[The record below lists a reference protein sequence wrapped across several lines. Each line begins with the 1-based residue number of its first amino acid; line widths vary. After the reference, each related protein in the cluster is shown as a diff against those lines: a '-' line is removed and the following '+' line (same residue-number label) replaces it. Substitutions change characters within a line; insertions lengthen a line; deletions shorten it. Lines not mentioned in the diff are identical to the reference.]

1 MSDHAPTPVFAVK
14 LDNEVWDLVVGV
26 VSKDASH
33 ISVAVAKAAVV
44 RALPLPSKDPW
55 RWCAAW
61 VLG

>member
-1 MSDHAPTPVFAVK
+1 MSDHARTPAFAVK
-14 LDNEVWDLVVGV
+14 LDNEVWDLDVGV

-44 RALPLPSKDPW
+44 RVLPLPSKDPL
-55 RWCAAW
+55 RCAAW